1 MGTGRLI
8 QKNVINLKNEFDLH
22 RKVLE
27 DIDCGR
33 KIEKKIFP
41 LNYSLEIEKS
51 KKILQSDN
59 GDAKAQGAL
68 E

>member
-22 RKVLE
+22 RNVLE

-41 LNYSLEIEKS
+41 LHYSLEIE
-51 KKILQSDN
+51 N
-59 GDAKAQGAL
+59 P
-68 E
+68 